1 VLGHSHALSGAVAGT
16 AAGAYLLHAPLSQTA
31 LLAGLTAGFA
41 TLSDLDSTGS
51 CAARSLG
58 FLSIGFAHLVRL
70 VAGGH
75 RHGTHSALGVAVF
88 TAAAWA
94 ACSFR
99 YSLAGHAV
107 LGAFLAL
114 AIAAGLRAL
123 RLGGHSADLMAIG
136 GAAVLAWSGW
146 GLALVPLACGLGCA
160 THVLGDMLTDE
171 GCPVAWP
178 LSPRHFRL
186 WPEPLAFTTGTRPE
200 LWCVTP
206 VLSAALLALGW
217 HAAAVL

>member
-1 VLGHSHALSGAVAGT
+1 MLGHSHALSGAVAGT
-16 AAGAYLLHAPLSQTA
+16 AAGAYLLHAPLPQTA

-41 TLSDLDSTGS
+41 TLPDLDSVGS
-51 CAARSLG
+51 CCARSLG
-58 FLSIGFAHLVRL
+58 FLSVGFAHLVRL
-70 VAGGH
+70 VSGGH
-75 RHGTHSALGVAVF
+75 RHATHSAIGVAVF

-94 ACSFR
+94 ACHWR
-99 YSLAGHAV
+99 HSLAGHIA

-114 AIAAGLRAL
+114 AIAAALRAL
-123 RLGGHSADLMAIG
+123 RFRDHGADLLAAG

-178 LSPRHFRL
+178 LSLRHFRL

-206 VLSAALLALGW
+206 VLTTALLALGW
-217 HAAAVL
+217 HAMAVL